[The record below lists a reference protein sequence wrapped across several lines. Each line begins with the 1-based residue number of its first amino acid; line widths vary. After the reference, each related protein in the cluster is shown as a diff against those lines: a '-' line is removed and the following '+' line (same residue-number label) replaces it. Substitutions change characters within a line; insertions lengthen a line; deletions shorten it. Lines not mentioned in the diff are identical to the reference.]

1 MRRYLLCILLSA
13 VLPGLAQVS
22 TDSILNEHK
31 RVLQEHRR
39 LFQSLNDSIKKIR
52 IQVQQF
58 EEDLTLTGTHIIS
71 REERASLAP
80 KLTLG
85 GYVSAYYAWYSD
97 TADKNNFQKFPTTA
111 PQSDVF
117 ALNLAQ
123 ITARYSSRNARVNT
137 VLQYGDMPRS
147 VWSPVYNYLQEANA
161 GIRLFDK
168 LWLDAGFF
176 RTHIGLESVQPRE
189 NIASSIAVVTFF
201 EPYYMSGAKLT
212 YQASDKLILQL
223 NSFNSFNG
231 FLETNHKKAVGFSCV
246 YDVNSKLSITFNT
259 LWNDDSPDSSRVPH
273 GRLYNNAYLI
283 YRTKRLTLGIEANY
297 GLQQNTSLTSP
308 GKTAQMYSAL
318 AEAKYML
325 LNKFYI
331 YGRGEYFTDPDEML
345 TGPEYNQNI
354 QLIGLTVSGGTLG
367 FEFRPLGNSYLRL
380 EGRMLQTHDK
390 NEEIFYLKRKSSTVR
405 QEAMVSFGVWF

>member
-13 VLPGLAQVS
+13 VLPGLAQVT

-31 RVLQEHRR
+31 RILQEHSR
-39 LFQSLNDSIKKIR
+39 LFQSLGDSIRKIR

-58 EEDLTLTGTHIIS
+58 EEDLALTGTRIIS
-71 REERASLAP
+71 REERASQSP

-85 GYVSAYYAWYSD
+85 GYVSVYYASYSD
-97 TADKNNFQKFPTTA
+97 TADANNFQKFPTTA

-137 VLQYGDMPRS
+137 VVQYGDMPRS

-161 GIRLFDK
+161 GIRLFSK
-168 LWLDAGFF
+168 LWLDAGLF

-189 NIASSIAVVTFF
+189 NIASSVAVVTFF

-212 YQASDKLILQL
+212 YQASDKLTLQV
-223 NSFNSFNG
+223 NAFNSFNG

-246 YDVNSKLSITFNT
+246 YDVSPKLSITFNT
-259 LWNDDSPDSSRVPH
+259 LWNDDSPDSAKVAH

-283 YRTKRLTLGIEANY
+283 YKTRRLTLGLEANY
-297 GLQQNTSLTSP
+297 GLQQNTSLKSP
-308 GKTAQMYSAL
+308 NKTAQMYSAL

-325 LNKFYI
+325 VDKFNI

-345 TGPEYNQNI
+345 TGPEYNQNT

-367 FEFRPLGNSYLRL
+367 FEFRPLQNAYLRL
-380 EGRMLQTHDK
+380 EGRVLQTHDT
-390 NEEIFYLKRKSSTVR
+390 NEEIFYLKRKSSTMR
-405 QEAMVSFGVWF
+405 QEAMCSFGVWF